1 MSLVGL
7 HGHPCMTGHRAVSAA
22 VAVAVALAAEA
33 EGLAQ
38 VSIDNHPLQQ
48 IHQAMWQPEYPR
60 IELNSM

>member
-7 HGHPCMTGHRAVSAA
+7 HGYPCITRHRAASA
-22 VAVAVALAAEA
+22 AVAVALAAEA